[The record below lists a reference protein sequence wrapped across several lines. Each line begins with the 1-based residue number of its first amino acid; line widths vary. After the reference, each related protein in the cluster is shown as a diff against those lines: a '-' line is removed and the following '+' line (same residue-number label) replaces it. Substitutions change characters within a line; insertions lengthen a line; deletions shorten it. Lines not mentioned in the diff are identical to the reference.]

1 MEWVF
6 VVAIVALFAVKVVLS
21 ARSSREAARGRRR
34 RSDKGANDG
43 EAPRHLP
50 GGGGGR

>member
-6 VVAIVALFAVKVVLS
+6 VGAIVVLFAMKVVLS
-21 ARSSREAARGRRR
+21 ARSSRQAARDRRR
-34 RSDKGANDG
+34 CSDQEGNDG